1 MDWCK
6 EFKKDGISD
15 NECDNGDDGKVD
27 ESPIDGRIIEIIEK
41 SVWTD
46 ITPVDG

>member
-15 NECDNGDDGKVD
+15 NECDNGDDKVD
-27 ESPIDGRIIEIIEK
+27 ESPIDGRIIELIEK
-41 SVWTD
+41 LMWTD